1 LGVCIQYALLSL
13 YFVGEDSML
22 MASAGIVSPKKV
34 KSVSTSP
41 NDGLDMPIIDLGNTE
56 PTSHNW
62 ITFNPLD
69 NT

>member
-1 LGVCIQYALLSL
+1 
-13 YFVGEDSML
+13 ML